1 MQLVQK
7 NQQLH
12 ENRMMHAKALREE
25 KERCEDNMQDLQ
37 LRLYISKT
45 HLKTYQ
51 DSLEQHVESVASNL
65 SNNFTPSSP
74 MRRGGRGVA
83 QDPPS
88 SPLIS
93 RAF

>member
-7 NQQLH
+7 DQQL
-12 ENRMMHAKALREE
+12 ENRMMHVKALREE
-25 KERCEDNMQDLQ
+25 KERCEDSMQDLQ
-37 LRLYISKT
+37 LRLYISET
-45 HLKTYQ
+45 RLKTYQ

-83 QDPPS
+83 QDPPL

-93 RAF
+93 QAF